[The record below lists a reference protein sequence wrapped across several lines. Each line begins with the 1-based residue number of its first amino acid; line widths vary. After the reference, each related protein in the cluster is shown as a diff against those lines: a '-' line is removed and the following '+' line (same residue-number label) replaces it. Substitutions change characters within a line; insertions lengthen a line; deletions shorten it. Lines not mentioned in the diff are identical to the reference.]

1 MSFSGGI
8 RLTDLNDYITPGQ
21 ECIKPVQVKKT
32 GQADGSKIKVGEEGD
47 YYEVS
52 KDGEETKLEKA
63 SITLND
69 CLACS
74 GCVTSAETVLITMQ
88 SHHELLSVL
97 EENRRL
103 RESDSGDMAK
113 YVVVTIAPQ
122 SRASLALKYQL
133 SPLIVA
139 KRMTAVLKAMG
150 VDRVVDSA
158 FSRDLTLV
166 ESAREFV
173 GRFRKCNGKL
183 QSDQDSGSLPVLAS
197 WCPGWVC
204 YAEKT
209 HAEVLPWMSTT
220 KSPQQAMG
228 TVVKDYLS
236 KKLGL
241 TPDKIYHVAI
251 MMCYDKKLEASR
263 DDFYSDIYRTR
274 DVDCVV
280 TTGEFDRMLAETST
294 SLATAPEAAL
304 DSLFKTHASDQEEQL
319 YSSTGTSAGGGLEYT
334 MAYAAREL
342 FGINISPEEV
352 AKVGIGEATHP
363 LLQSKTV
370 RNQADH
376 REITLLDPTTNQPR
390 LVFAAVYGFRHLQN
404 LVRKLKSGRSV
415 YHYVEVAA
423 CPSACSNGGGQIQPA
438 DPSPAAKKQW
448 VAETEHICR
457 TTPSEHQLP
466 ENNTALGG
474 LIYEWFG
481 PEGLDSAAAKQALH
495 TQFHGV
501 VAKANTLG
509 VSW

>member
-21 ECIKPVQVKKT
+21 ECVKPVQVKKT
-32 GQADGSKIKVGEEGD
+32 GRADGSTIKVGQEGA

-52 KDGEETKLEKA
+52 KDGEEKKLERA

-103 RESDSGDMAK
+103 HESGNGDMAR
-113 YVVVTIAPQ
+113 YVVVTVAPQ
-122 SRASLALKYQL
+122 ARASLSLKYGL
-133 SPLIVA
+133 SPLSVA

-150 VDRVVDSA
+150 VNRVVDSA
-158 FSRDLTLV
+158 FSRDLTLA

-173 GRFRKCNGKL
+173 ERFRRCEGKL
-183 QSDQDSGSLPVLAS
+183 QSKHDEALPMLAS

-228 TVVKDYLS
+228 SVVKDYLA
-236 KKLGL
+236 KTLGL
-241 TPDKIYHVAI
+241 TPDRIYHVAV

-263 DDFYSDIYRTR
+263 NDFYSDVYRTR

-280 TTGEFDRMLAETST
+280 TTGEFDRMLTETST
-294 SLATAPEAAL
+294 SLSTAPEAAL
-304 DSLFKTHASDQEEQL
+304 DSLFKVQETEQEHL
-319 YSSTGTSAGGGLEYT
+319 YSSAGTSAGGGLEYI
-334 MAYAAREL
+334 MSYSAREL
-342 FGINISPEEV
+342 FGIDITPSEV
-352 AKVGIGEATHP
+352 ARAGVDEIQHP
-363 LLQSKTV
+363 LLQTKAV

-376 REITLLDPTTNQPR
+376 REITLLDPTTKKP
-390 LVFAAVYGFRHLQN
+390 LLAFATVYGFRHLQN

-415 YHYVEVAA
+415 YQYVEVAA
-423 CPSACSNGGGQIQPA
+423 CPSACSNGGGQMQPE

-448 VAETEHICR
+448 VAETER
-457 TTPSEHQLP
+457 TYRSVADEHQPP
-466 ENNTALGG
+466 EENSELGR
-474 LIYEWFG
+474 LIYDWFG
-481 PEGLDSAAAKQALH
+481 ADGLDSAAARQILH
-495 TQFHGV
+495 TEFHGV
-501 VAKANTLG
+501 AAEVNPLG